1 MLNKLINSKSKTFL
15 AFCFCFLL
23 GIIVFSLLELKIDF
37 VYLYLSLFI
46 FISFIVVYWKNKK
59 IRFVLFCLLL
69 FILGVGR
76 YLLAFPFQTQNLTS
90 APQEIEGYISAEPD
104 VRLDGVRYIVKL
116 KNFDVRTGRD
126 LSVQTMPSTHGKIYF
141 KSALYP
147 RYEYGDKLKLKCKL
161 EKPEASED
169 FRYDMYLARYGVFQ
183 ICQSPKIEKVGEGE
197 GNKILSGIFSLKQ
210 VVADRIS
217 NLWHEP
223 NASFMAGLLYGY
235 RGGLGNLNELFSRT
249 GVTHIVAISGYN
261 ITIIA
266 TILIAICVNLHIPR
280 KKAFWLITLGIIL
293 FVLFAGASASVV
305 RAGIMGIIVL
315 LAKQMGRTS
324 QVGNVLVLT
333 AVVMALQNPLVLI
346 WDAGFQLSFISTCGL
361 VYLTPLIRDWFVR
374 VPEVMGIRESLISTL
389 SAILATLPLILF
401 QFGRLS
407 IVAPIVNILILW
419 IIPTIMMFGFFA
431 VIVSFVLFPMGEVIA
446 WIAWVGLKYITVV
459 VEFFANLPWAA
470 VDFMIPWWGM
480 VVLYGLLVHWIF
492 KNRTRI

>member
-1 MLNKLINSKSKTFL
+1 MFDKIIKSKSKTFL

-23 GIIVFSLLELKIDF
+23 GIIIFSLLEIKLDF
-37 VYLYLSLFI
+37 VYLYVSLFVIASWLII
-46 FISFIVVYWKNKK
+46 FWKNERF
-59 IRFVLFCLLL
+59 RFVIICLLL
-69 FILGVGR
+69 FIFGVGR
-76 YLLAFPFQTQNLTS
+76 YFLAFPLQTQNITS

-104 VRLDGVRYIVKL
+104 VRLDGVRYIVKNEE
-116 KNFDVRTGRD
+116 K
-126 LSVQTMPSTHGKIYF
+126 GKIYF

-161 EKPEASED
+161 ERPEPSDD

-183 ICQSPKIEKVGEGE
+183 ICQSPKVEKIGDGE
-197 GNKILSGIFSLKQ
+197 GNKILAGIFSLKQ
-210 VVADRIS
+210 VVASRIS
-217 NLWHEP
+217 KLWHEP

-266 TILIAICVNLHIPR
+266 TILIAIFVNLHIPR
-280 KKAFWLITLGIIL
+280 KKAFWLITIGIIL

-389 SAILATLPLILF
+389 SAIIATLPLILF

-431 VIVSFVLFPMGEVIA
+431 VIVSFVLFPLGEVIA

-459 VEFFANLPWAA
+459 VEFFAKLNWAA
-470 VDFMIPWWGM
+470 VDLMIPWWGM
-480 VVLYGLLVHWIF
+480 VVLYLGLFYWI
-492 KNRTRI
+492 KKKRVV